1 MRHMLSLAVFAALI
15 LGAGCGGSSQL
26 GNSSDMVVRLV
37 RTDTSQDLMQY
48 EVYITRNADATLDV
62 NNPEDF
68 ASTQNTPS
76 WVDQYQS
83 NRMSRQLTLGF
94 RTVNQFT
101 PYYVWIKVPN
111 GANATEN
118 LQLQIDMDAN
128 NGPLKM
134 ITVNNDSTE
143 RLVGVRIE
151 RNEAFY

>member
-1 MRHMLSLAVFAALI
+1 MRIISALALTAIIALCT
-15 LGAGCGGSSQL
+15 GCGGSSQL
-26 GNSSDMVVRLV
+26 GNSSDMVIRLI

-48 EVYITRNADATLDV
+48 EIYVTRNSDTTLDTA
-62 NNPEDF
+62 NPEDF

-83 NRMSRQLTLGF
+83 NRMSRQLTMGF

-101 PYYVWIKVPN
+101 PYYVWIKVPDT
-111 GANATEN
+111 GDATED
-118 LQLQIDMDAN
+118 LQIQIDMDAQ

-134 ITVNNDSTE
+134 VTLNSNATE

-151 RNEAFY
+151 RNEAIY